1 MSAQPGKKQKR
12 RLPAKR
18 PGVLT
23 GSVRRFLRRP
33 RVARLATISPDGYPH
48 IVPLY
53 FLRDGETLVFG
64 SDCDERKVWNARRNG
79 KGAVVI
85 GGEPETDE
93 AGYLIQG
100 TLSVEEDPERRVL
113 RRLARRYGSGTD
125 SEDESDEW
133 GQAGSVIIRLTPRRV
148 IRVW

>member
-1 MSAQPGKKQKR
+1 MSTRPDKKENR

-33 RVARLATISPDGYPH
+33 RIARLATISPDGYPH
-48 IVPLY
+48 IVPIY
-53 FLRDGETLVFG
+53 FLVDGDTLVFG
-64 SDCDERKVWNARRNG
+64 TDRDERKVWNARRYG

-100 TLSVEEDPERRVL
+100 NLSVEDDPEPRL
-113 RRLARRYGSGTD
+113 MRRLARRYGSEAD
-125 SEDESDEW
+125 SEAEEW
-133 GQAGSVIIRLTPRRV
+133 GQAGSVMIRLTPRRV